1 MQNTSLQSW
10 GITILRVVVGVV
22 FLVHGLQKL
31 FGGVEGVAGLLG
43 GIGLPLPQI
52 MAIVLIAVETLGGAA
67 LILGLFTRYA
77 GALLAITMLVAL
89 FTVHLPNG
97 FFVRDGGYE
106 FVLTL
111 MGASGA
117 LALTGS
123 GALALDQLLF
133 GGRQSTSTQPQT
145 A

>member
-31 FGGVEGVAGLLG
+31 FGGVEMVSGMLG

-77 GALLAITMLVAL
+77 GVLLAITMLVAL
-89 FTVHLPNG
+89 FTVHLANG

-133 GGRQSTSTQPQT
+133 GGRQSTSAQPQT